1 MHGELFTKLYCTSTV
16 VHPVQNEHWN
26 NKWSWSSLFTWPV
39 SSDGLERGA
48 NNAKV
53 MGSSPILA
61 SCLEQMKYLS
71 TKASFNYT
79 KCQKHCSLGET
90 SSILLTSKCSM
101 CLFSHYYC
109 QYPTQLVNNKKLA
122 WSTKG
127 LDALRVGIK
136 NDHHTLRFVLVLVNS
151 WCCVLSLCVLH
162 MQNFRFNLRNY
173 TVDLC
178 ANWVT
183 FNHEGTRTLNLLI
196 RSQTPCPLGHVVLLL
211 SPEV

>member
-1 MHGELFTKLYCTSTV
+1 MLITPRSW
-16 VHPVQNEHWN
+16 VQAPY
-26 NKWSWSSLFTWPV
+26 WPV
-39 SSDGLERGA
+39 VWNRWNTFPQKLLSIIQNVRNIAHLVKHPA
-48 NNAKV
+48 YYWLLNAA
-53 MGSSPILA
+53 L
-61 SCLEQMKYLS
+61 
-71 TKASFNYT
+71 
-79 KCQKHCSLGET
+79 
-90 SSILLTSKCSM
+90 
-101 CLFSHYYC
+101 CLFSHCYC